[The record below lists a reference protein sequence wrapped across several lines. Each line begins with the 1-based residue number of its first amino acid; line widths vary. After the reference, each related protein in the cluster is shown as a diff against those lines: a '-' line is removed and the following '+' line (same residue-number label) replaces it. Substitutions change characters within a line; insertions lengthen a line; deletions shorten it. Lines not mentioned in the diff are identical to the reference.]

1 MSDFC
6 ERALIFGWCRLL
18 QRHTDQGYL
27 QSLACLTKLLPIGTL
42 PLPAHRKECDLGCRR
57 DDLLEDLKALSPELH
72 PRINGDACNVAARTR
87 QARRESGLDVVAA
100 YPNDGDYAIRCAGC
114 LRDGIGAGNDQI
126 RVPLEGQYLTVE
138 RYSGEGRP
146 ESYANLA
153 REVIER
159 NPDVIVAS
167 TDVIA
172 QAARAAN
179 GVVPIVWIGGDPIQ
193 ARLAASLA
201 RPGGNVTG
209 VTVDAGM
216 EIWGKRLRI
225 LKEVIPSASKVAF
238 LAMRGQWEGPYGQ
251 QLREAGERLKISLIG
266 MPLQESTPSEYQRAF
281 AEIAHEQPGAI
292 IVSSRGS
299 LSPYRQLIVELVE
312 KSRLPAM
319 YPYRDYVNVGGLMAY
334 EGDLGE
340 LGRRTADDVHEI
352 LKGAKPGDIPIYQPI
367 KFELIVN
374 LKTAAALGLT
384 VPPSILARADEV
396 IE

>member
-1 MSDFC
+1 M
-6 ERALIFGWCRLL
+6 R
-18 QRHTDQGYL
+18 
-27 QSLACLTKLLPIGTL
+27 
-42 PLPAHRKECDLGCRR
+42 RR
-57 DDLLEDLKALSPELH
+57 DLTIGLLLSATIEPTRGQQPAKQRRIAIVIPAGPVAHIDDPGSRFWRAFFGEL
-72 PRINGDACNVAARTR
+72 RRLGD
-87 QARRESGLDVVAA
+87 
-100 YPNDGDYAIRCAGC
+100 I
-114 LRDGIGAGNDQI
+114 
-126 RVPLEGQYLTVE
+126 EGQNLTVE

-167 TDVIA
+167 TDAIA

-193 ARLAASLA
+193 AGLAASLA

-216 EIWGKRLRI
+216 EIWGKRLQI
-225 LKEVIPSASKVAF
+225 LKEVIPPASTVAF

-251 QLREAGERLKISLIG
+251 QLRQASERLKISLIG

-281 AEIAHEQPGAI
+281 AKIVHEHPGAI

-319 YPYRDYVNVGGLMAY
+319 YPNRDYVAVGGLMAY
-334 EGDLGE
+334 EGNLGE
-340 LGRRTADDVHEI
+340 LGRRTADDLHQV
-352 LKGAKPGDIPIYQPI
+352 LGGAKPGDIPIYQPT

-374 LKTAAALGLT
+374 LKAAKALGLT
-384 VPPSILARADEV
+384 IPPSLLAIADEV